1 MCAMNILCVHY
12 IFKKVWYL
20 MKTAVIG
27 SRNLSIENIGR
38 YIPENTTE
46 LFSGGAKGVD
56 TCVREYAKKH
66 GIKLTEILPEYNKY
80 GRAAPLKRNLEIIKN
95 SDIVVVLWDGASR
108 GSRFV
113 INECKKVGREI
124 KVHIIT
130 EKGEE

>member
-1 MCAMNILCVHY
+1 MRQGIC
-12 IFKKVWYL
+12 
-20 MKTAVIG
+20 
-27 SRNLSIENIGR
+27 
-38 YIPENTTE
+38 
-46 LFSGGAKGVD
+46 
-56 TCVREYAKKH
+56 KKH